1 MKFETYSIQ
10 LTFGEVL
17 WIGRI
22 FGKNAF
28 PFLFPYEK
36 QPNLASMAGEIEQ
49 GRESLI
55 KKGWARKNLNKTY
68 TIDRLVYF
76 LVDWLSQPE
85 KVAVIDSIS
94 RIADSL
100 HLAIHEKQGHYLFVE
115 FVSEGIRL
123 TLHKDRHS
131 LLASLVGLF
140 PVNSKTP
147 ESFGQRV
154 FPILQPIELIRLAWK
169 SREMASESLLVAG
182 FQPEK
187 TEEYLKS
194 IDLIQTAGM
203 ISLFD
208 YDKNETEP
216 QEQGLFIFDSAG
228 DWFGQCNGMDEM
240 VVEMQPVDRTK
251 MLDRFWM

>member
-1 MKFETYSIQ
+1 MKLEPYSIQ

-36 QPNLASMAGEIEQ
+36 QPDLASMAGEIEQ

-55 KKGWARKNLNKTY
+55 KKGWARRNLNKTY

-94 RIADSL
+94 LAQDSS
-100 HLAIHEKQGHYLFVE
+100 HFTIHEKQGHYLCVE
-115 FVSEGIRL
+115 FVSEGIQL
-123 TLHKDRHS
+123 TLHKDRQ
-131 LLASLVGLF
+131 SLVDSLAGLF
-140 PVNSKTP
+140 PSNDRSAGSVK
-147 ESFGQRV
+147 QRV

-169 SREMASESLLVAG
+169 SREMARESLLVAG
-182 FQPEK
+182 FKPDK
-187 TEEYLKS
+187 ADEYLKS
-194 IDLIQTAGM
+194 IDLIQTAGL

-216 QEQGLFIFDSAG
+216 QKQGLFIFDSAG

-240 VVEMQPVDRTK
+240 VVVMQPVDRMK